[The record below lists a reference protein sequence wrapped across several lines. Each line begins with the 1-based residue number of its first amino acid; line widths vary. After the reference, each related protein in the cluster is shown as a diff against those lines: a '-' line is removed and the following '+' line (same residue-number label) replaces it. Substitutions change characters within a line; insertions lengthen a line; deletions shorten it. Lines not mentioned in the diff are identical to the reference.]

1 MREILRLVSITDK
14 SLWRN
19 NINEEVGFILDQKRY
34 MNLNSLFSKLIS
46 SDRREE
52 SSKAELIVR
61 SSGKHLVELILE
73 SEKWAKLF
81 PTIVSNAR
89 TVKVFNAGAPGNR
102 NGALQAMVGEVHI
115 LSPLVPPREFY
126 FIRYCRQFSDM
137 DWVIVDVSGDFLF
150 ERANVRNPAYKLPS
164 GCLIREMPDGKS
176 KVTWVEHVMVNE
188 MSQELMLYKDLTYKY
203 NPFGAKLWLYALQRM
218 CAKNYFSS
226 IEYFPKHENDREIR
240 SKEVRKSVM
249 NLSNRMIQSFCKDLN
264 RAKMNHILTHDTN
277 EYKIHLTSKITN
289 PNAIRLKCCSNS
301 NGMVVTAM
309 GSVRLHVPPQTIF
322 HFLSDERRRPEWDS
336 LVGEREV
343 HEVAYISIGEREI
356 QSYNRISILEMYNDD
371 DDGDDDDNDEEE
383 EEDDDNNNNVQIFQ
397 EVCIDPVGAYVVYTP
412 VSRRNMHKILN
423 EENSSDFGI
432 LPWGFMI
439 SKDGHVDV
447 DVTSESD
454 HHRKKGSLVTF
465 SIQVLVPAE
474 APLGVT
480 MERLNSIFTTTIE
493 KIQNAL
499 DCEHDD

>member
-1 MREILRLVSITDK
+1 MAHFQMCPPESHATKTTPNLAKKRKREDTCVVDEEYGLGDAKECEENQSPFLSVAKSAMHEILRLLSNIDK

-34 MNLNSLFSKLIS
+34 MNLNSIFSKLIS

-61 SSGKHLVELILE
+61 SSGKHLVELILD

-89 TVKVFNAGAPGNR
+89 TVKVFNVGAHGNR
-102 NGALQAMVGEVHI
+102 NGALQAMVGEMHI

-126 FIRYCRQFSDM
+126 FIRYCRQFSDR
-137 DWVIVDVSGDFLF
+137 DWVIVDVSGDFQF

-164 GCLIREMPDGKS
+164 GCLIRKCQM
-176 KVTWVEHVMVNE
+176 
-188 MSQELMLYKDLTYKY
+188 
-203 NPFGAKLWLYALQRM
+203 
-218 CAKNYFSS
+218 
-226 IEYFPKHENDREIR
+226 EN
-240 SKEVRKSVM
+240 
-249 NLSNRMIQSFCKDLN
+249 L

-277 EYKIHLTSKITN
+277 EYNIHLTSEITN
-289 PNAIRLKCCSNS
+289 PNAIRLKCRSNS
-301 NGMVVTAM
+301 NGMVVTAT
-309 GSVRLHVPPQTIF
+309 GSVRLHIPPQTIF
-322 HFLSDERRRPEWDS
+322 HFLSDEKRRPEWDS

-356 QSYNRISILEMYNDD
+356 QSYNRISILEVITVVAHTWHYTSRVWYGMEIYNDD
-371 DDGDDDDNDEEE
+371 GGDDDDDDE
-383 EEDDDNNNNVQIFQ
+383 EEDDNNVQIFQ
-397 EVCIDPVGAYVVYTP
+397 EVCIDPMGAYVVYAPIGTK
-412 VSRRNMHKILN
+412 NTHKILN

-439 SKDGHVDV
+439 SRDGHFED
-447 DVTSESD
+447 DNNDTSGSD
-454 HHRKKGSLVTF
+454 HHKQKGSLVTF
-465 SIQVLVPAE
+465 SFQVLVPAE

-480 MERLNSIFTTTIE
+480 MESLNSIFTATIE

-499 DCEHDD
+499 DCEDDD